1 MESWRLRIGQRRGG
15 IVGNRIFSVVPATRR
30 KGLELQNTLR
40 AFSNSCR
47 SRHSGRSGLGNR
59 RVYNINL
66 MAQILEQLS
75 DAQFCAATSEDKTM
89 STDTATLN
97 DMIQVLN
104 DGKTFYE
111 EAVGHV
117 KRTDLKALFSRMAR
131 TKGAIASDLRTAV
144 VANGGKPSEGG
155 TFAGALRKAY
165 AEVATKLSTDKDY
178 TYIAQLEE
186 FEDRILYA
194 FKDAQAKSDDEGVR
208 TIAARYMPEVLRD
221 HNEMRG
227 LKHAKAA

>member
-1 MESWRLRIGQRRGG
+1 
-15 IVGNRIFSVVPATRR
+15 
-30 KGLELQNTLR
+30 
-40 AFSNSCR
+40 
-47 SRHSGRSGLGNR
+47 
-59 RVYNINL
+59 
-66 MAQILEQLS
+66 MAQILEQLL
-75 DAQFCAATSEDKTM
+75 DAQFCAATREDKPM

-104 DGKTFYE
+104 DGKKFYE

-186 FEDRILYA
+186 FEDRILHA
-194 FKDAQAKSDDEGVR
+194 FKDAQMKSDDEGVR
-208 TIAARYMPEVLRD
+208 TIAARYMPEVQRD